1 MRIPVT
7 ESLRVPGAGSSAL
20 GQSDPKPRPKGVGDG
35 KRANIPAPQDVRYH
49 PQGGRR
55 SESRA
60 GRRSSRCKEVGVGG
74 GEKTRLAETRCR
86 GEGLPLPSLP
96 KQAAEKSLGG
106 ECIL

>member
-1 MRIPVT
+1 MVGERSGSGEAGVETFPWSGRKRGCRNEYAITGVRIPRS

-35 KRANIPAPQDVRYH
+35 KRANIPAPEDVRYH

-60 GRRSSRCKEVGVGG
+60 GRRSSRCKEVGGPGG
-74 GEKTRLAETRCR
+74 
-86 GEGLPLPSLP
+86 
-96 KQAAEKSLGG
+96 
-106 ECIL
+106 

>member
-35 KRANIPAPQDVRYH
+35 KRANIPAPEDVRYH

-55 SESRA
+55 SEGRA
-60 GRRSSRCKEVGVGG
+60 GRWSSRCKEVGGPG
-74 GEKTRLAETRCR
+74 GEKTRVAETRR
-86 GEGLPLPSLP
+86 QPEGLPSGSLYKP
-96 KQAAEKSLGG
+96 AAEKSLGG